1 MLQRK
6 KSESTS
12 LEEQVTYN
20 LIAASTTA
28 RLESTKQQAMRRMG
42 YGNLLIPSSN
52 LVQTTD
58 KTFTLTKNLLPN
70 PVIALDRPAEN
81 EDLCDR
87 RKTHLI
93 KHDYINQFYPIKIKI
108 FFSYIYKSGF

>member
-70 PVIALDRPAEN
+70 PVIALDRPR
-81 EDLCDR
+81 L
-87 RKTHLI
+87 H
-93 KHDYINQFYPIKIKI
+93 
-108 FFSYIYKSGF
+108 